1 MFGGGSTISKWRK
14 RLKWARRLV
23 LLGSLAGG
31 AQKWLRQKRASSPA
45 PAPRQLAAA
54 NPATATATASTVTDS
69 TTPVDVDA
77 TTRWVAADGT
87 DAPAGY
93 PVKVNT
99 RSGIY
104 HVEGG
109 LAYERTRPDRWYRS
123 AADAEADGFR
133 PSKI

>member
-1 MFGGGSTISKWRK
+1 MFGGGSTIPKWRK

-23 LLGSLAGG
+23 LLGSLVGG
-31 AQKWLRQKRASSPA
+31 AQNWLRQKRASSPA
-45 PAPRQLAAA
+45 PAPPQ
-54 NPATATATASTVTDS
+54 PATAKPATVTATASTTVTD
-69 TTPVDVDA
+69 PAAPVDA
-77 TTRWVAADGT
+77 TTSWVAGDGT
-87 DAPAGY
+87 TAPAGY